1 VEEVMNNFAELM
13 QRLVEIH
20 REEKRSPKLI
30 AEDEQ
35 LMRSLE
41 KRNLAEESGG
51 SCLDQFSG
59 A

>member
-1 VEEVMNNFAELM
+1 VSEADTHLAELM
-13 QRLVEIH
+13 QRLVEIQ
-20 REEKRSPKLI
+20 RDEKRSPKLM

-41 KRNLAEESGG
+41 KRNLAEKSRGSG
-51 SCLDQFSG
+51 LAQFSG

>member
-1 VEEVMNNFAELM
+1 VEEVMSNFAELM
-13 QRLVEIH
+13 QRLMEIH
-20 REEKRSPKLI
+20 RDEKRSPTLI

-41 KRNLAEESGG
+41 KRNLAEKSRDSGFA
-51 SCLDQFSG
+51 QFSG